1 MHCILVAELYLFY
14 YRTMKNYAAVRWLFA
29 LIFLFHG
36 EDMKAQ
42 QLKDSWLWRQA
53 HRIFNDTASAAEAS
67 FTVYPTFGY
76 APETGVELGAS
87 ALQLFRAKNDT
98 LNRLSE
104 LQAFAFVTSRAQYGL
119 WLDNAIYGDKD
130 KWFFLGRTRLQRF
143 PLFYYG
149 IGPHSEVTNHAVV
162 DAFSIAFKQRV
173 LRKVKKNFFVG
184 PEIDFQQ
191 LTGVSFNQPEAGE
204 HAVPIGAEGT
214 LNLGLGAALVYDNRH
229 NVLNVRKG
237 FFGELS
243 FLTYSPSLASDYRFN
258 SINLDIRSFHPLN
271 KRNTLAWQFYGNF
284 LHGEVPFNHLALMGG
299 DMLMRGY
306 YQGRY
311 RDKNILASQAE
322 LRMLP
327 LPFSKRVGAV
337 VFGSIATVAPT
348 VDAFNL
354 SNLKWSGG
362 FGLRY
367 LLFPKKDIY
376 IRLDIGFTQ
385 EGSSF
390 YIFNGEA
397 F

>member
-1 MHCILVAELYLFY
+1 MEKSFKFVGFLLLVGCLLF
-14 YRTMKNYAAVRWLFA
+14 NGHVR
-29 LIFLFHG
+29 
-36 EDMKAQ
+36 AQ
-42 QLKDSWLWRQA
+42 RLKDGWLGRQVY
-53 HRIFNDTASAAEAS
+53 RIFNDTASAAAKS

-76 APETGVELGAS
+76 APETGIELGAS

-104 LQAFAFVTSRAQYGL
+104 LQAFAFFTFKAQYGL
-119 WLDNAIYGDKD
+119 WLDNAVYGDKD
-130 KWFFLGRTRLQRF
+130 RWFFLGRTRIQRF

-149 IGPHSEVTNHAVV
+149 IGPHTENANHAVV
-162 DAFSIAFKQRV
+162 DAFSIAFKQRI
-173 LRKVKKNFFVG
+173 LRKISKDFFVG

-191 LTGVSFNQPEAGE
+191 LTGVSFNRPSTSG
-204 HAVPIGAEGT
+204 PTLPLGANGS

-243 FLTYSPSLASDYRFN
+243 FLNYSPSLASDYRFS
-258 SINLDIRSFHPLN
+258 SINLDIRSFHALN
-271 KRNTLAWQFYGNF
+271 KRNTFSWQFFGNF
-284 LHGEVPFNHLALMGG
+284 VQGDPPFNQLALMGG

-311 RDKNILASQAE
+311 RDKNMLASQVE
-322 LRMLP
+322 FRMLP
-327 LPFSKRVGAV
+327 FAFSKRVGGV
-337 VFGSIATVAPT
+337 LFGSVATVGPT
-348 VDAFNL
+348 IDQLHF

-367 LLFPKKDIY
+367 LLFPNKDIY

-385 EGSSF
+385 EGAGF

>member
-1 MHCILVAELYLFY
+1 
-14 YRTMKNYAAVRWLFA
+14 
-29 LIFLFHG
+29 
-36 EDMKAQ
+36 MKAGAKIFGSPIIICLLLNPNLRAQ
-42 QLKDSWLWRQA
+42 GLKDSWVGRQV
-53 HRIFNDTASAAEAS
+53 HRIFNDTASAAEKS

-76 APETGVELGAS
+76 APETGIELGAS
-87 ALQLFRAKNDT
+87 ALQLFRAKNDS

-104 LQAFAFVTSRAQYGL
+104 LQAFAFFTFKAQYGL

-130 KWFFLGRTRLQRF
+130 KWFLLGRTRIQRF

-149 IGPHSEVTNHAVV
+149 IGPRTGESNHAVV

-173 LRKVKKNFFVG
+173 LRKISKDFFVG
-184 PEIDFQQ
+184 PEVDFQQ
-191 LTGVSFNQPEAGE
+191 LTDVSFNRPAS
-204 HAVPIGAEGT
+204 GAPMLPLGADGS

-243 FLTYSPSLASDYRFN
+243 FLNYSPSLASDYRFN
-258 SINLDIRSFHPLN
+258 SVNLDIRSFHVLN
-271 KRNTLAWQFYGNF
+271 KRNTLAWQLFGNF
-284 LHGEVPFNHLALMGG
+284 VRGDVPFNLLALMGG

-311 RDKNILASQAE
+311 RDKNMLASQVE
-322 LRMLP
+322 FRMLP
-327 LPFSKRVGAV
+327 LAFSKRVGAV
-337 VFGSIATVAPT
+337 VFGSMATVGPSI
-348 VDAFNL
+348 DALSF

-385 EGSSF
+385 EGAGF